1 MNLIASAAN
10 SNNNIGCNILG
21 QATAASSSTA
31 KIKCMNYVKKKGDF
45 KGPPL
50 QSVKQQQQ
58 HKNHV
63 FLRFSQDGEG
73 VRRERKAAASAVTTT
88 NIRQ

>member
-31 KIKCMNYVKKKGDF
+31 KIKCMNYVKKKRG
-45 KGPPL
+45 L
-50 QSVKQQQQ
+50 
-58 HKNHV
+58 
-63 FLRFSQDGEG
+63 
-73 VRRERKAAASAVTTT
+73 
-88 NIRQ
+88 